1 MTEQIQNTTI
11 KVEKHTKIMIII
23 FLFISIPLFYYSV
36 TLHKEY
42 KSSDTVIAKITGI
55 TVNQNSDIQIKYEY
69 RYDNQKYKS
78 ECIKHA
84 EQVNNIK
91 VGEKREIRISTKAP
105 SDVMPYVKE
114 IDAIFPFAST
124 AFVFV
129 AFAIL
134 LWYLY
139 VKK

>member
-1 MTEQIQNTTI
+1 
-11 KVEKHTKIMIII
+11 MIIRI
-23 FLFISIPLFYYSV
+23 FLICLLVFQFSGPFY
-36 TLHKEY
+36 KEY
-42 KSSDTVIAKITGI
+42 KSCDTVIAKITGI
-55 TVNQNSDIQIKYEY
+55 AVNQNSDIQIKYEY

>member
-11 KVEKHTKIMIII
+11 KAEKHAKIMIII

-55 TVNQNSDIQIKYEY
+55 AVNQNSDIQIKYEY

-78 ECIKHA
+78 E
-84 EQVNNIK
+84 
-91 VGEKREIRISTKAP
+91 
-105 SDVMPYVKE
+105 
-114 IDAIFPFAST
+114 
-124 AFVFV
+124 
-129 AFAIL
+129 
-134 LWYLY
+134 
-139 VKK
+139 

>member
-1 MTEQIQNTTI
+1 MNTDMTI
-11 KVEKHTKIMIII
+11 KNI
-23 FLFISIPLFYYSV
+23 
-36 TLHKEY
+36 
-42 KSSDTVIAKITGI
+42 
-55 TVNQNSDIQIKYEY
+55 NQN
-69 RYDNQKYKS
+69 
-78 ECIKHA
+78 
-84 EQVNNIK
+84 VLNNIK